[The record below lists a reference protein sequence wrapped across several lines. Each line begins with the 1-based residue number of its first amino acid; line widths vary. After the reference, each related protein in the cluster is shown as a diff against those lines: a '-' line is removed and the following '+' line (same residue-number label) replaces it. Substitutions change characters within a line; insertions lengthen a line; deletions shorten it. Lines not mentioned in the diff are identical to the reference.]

1 MSSYLEQLFDDKN
14 IIARVKDRM
23 PKMFQ
28 LAELESSRAGKIGME
43 VGTARERII
52 AALLM
57 YKYGEENVGSD
68 LPITESEAD
77 VSLFSEKI
85 SIKTITANLSG
96 VKLAWTVDK
105 QKAREFFDKYYPDI
119 DMLLTQI
126 IWGST
131 GGFIY
136 IPKIVQQDVYKKL
149 GKNKYFKLPKAKTNP
164 RGVELTK
171 RALELMVNDK
181 RSNKIDILWTRGELS
196 YNAYDRWIELWKE

>member
-85 SIKTITANLSG
+85 SIKTITGNLSG

>member
-57 YKYGEENVGSD
+57 YKYGEENVGSE